1 MLTKQQEKFLTKEI
15 GETRI
20 NGTNGN
26 TEYWSGDN
34 YGWQSENGHNE
45 ALLKE
50 KERADSAIDK
60 PLWDA
65 VDNGKE
71 AVGQAVGSF
80 LSAIPGVK
88 EIGGAVHFATTTVE
102 ETAQNDRDFGTNGGD
117 YSPANIAVGLN
128 GAWQQGVNQFAN
140 GARSNYRAVE
150 SLIENGTGV
159 ELDDRGR
166 DAYAGAVTFAAEEI
180 ATLGAGKLL
189 KGVKNLPTKPP
200 SLKPATIVA
209 DRGQVHFTTPDLA
222 QQLNQPLQ
230 IASNM
235 EVSGWEKSVKTLVQE
250 QADPEQIKRVL
261 SRSYHKDLKK
271 AGYEYVSL
279 DDIAKDKDGWLSALI
294 NRAEDLG
301 VDMKEYRKLTRQGAS
316 SSTKGNQQRIMYD
329 NFTDNPRD
337 AYKQMYDPNN
347 PIRKAVAQT
356 FNTVLGK
363 EWHHIFGNKE
373 AAEFMLSQVAQD
385 PYIAANLF
393 EHMKKIGLATSGKAD
408 NISLIGIAGHRKRGG
423 YHSWSKK
430 LGLENKGRKRGDLEI
445 SEYGQAISESILSGE
460 TGVEELFSILE
471 VYARVNNQV
480 IKPKLAELG
489 GQTISEMGQVN
500 QFVQGVAKRNPKVGS
515 RMNGKKRT

>member
-1 MLTKQQEKFLTKEI
+1 MLTKQQEEFLKKEI
-15 GETRI
+15 GETRV

-26 TEYWSGDN
+26 TEYWAGDN
-34 YGWQSENGHNE
+34 YGWQSENGYNE
-45 ALLKE
+45 ALSKE
-50 KERADSAIDK
+50 KARADSAIDK

-71 AVGQAVGSF
+71 AVGSF
-80 LSAIPGVK
+80 IAAIPGVK
-88 EIGGAVHFATTTVE
+88 EVGGAISFTTNLIE
-102 ETAQNDRDFGTNGGD
+102 ETAQNDRDYGTNGGD
-117 YSPANIAVGLN
+117 YSPANIAVGVA

-150 SLIENGTGV
+150 SLIENGTGI

-189 KGVKNLPTKPP
+189 KGVNNLPTKPP

-209 DRGQVHFTTPDLA
+209 DSGQVHFAAPDLA

-261 SRSYHKDLKK
+261 SRPYHKDLKK

-279 DDIAKDKDGWLSALI
+279 DDIANNKDGWLTALI
-294 NRAEDLG
+294 SRAEDLG
-301 VDMKEYRKLTRQGAS
+301 VDMKEYRRLARKGS
-316 SSTKGNQQRIMYD
+316 SSKANQQRIMYD

-337 AYKQMYDPNN
+337 VYKQMYDPNN

-373 AAEFMLSQVAQD
+373 AAEFMLAQVAQD

-408 NISLIGIAGHRKRGG
+408 NISLIGITGHRKRGG

-430 LGLENKGRKRGDLEI
+430 LGLENKGRKKGDLEI
-445 SEYGQAISESILSGE
+445 SSYGQAISESILAGE

-471 VYARVNNQV
+471 VYARVNNRV

-489 GQTISEMGQVN
+489 GQTVSEMGQVS

-515 RMNGKKRT
+515 RLNGKKRT